1 MRAGLAFASSDADFG
16 VSAAVPVLIAQS
28 IIEAA
33 LKLQS
38 VVLGRGSDL
47 KIRADRRFT
56 EYFRLDAHKKL
67 RETQDALAGVV
78 CLRGVGQWPCL
89 SRSTAGC
96 YPAAELGARP
106 GLYVEPA
113 SIRPNAANVA
123 GTVSAWKE
131 YEGGYINRP
140 PFSGNIVGNQRE
152 SWVTAMWI
160 RTSTAAVLVLT
171 ASVALAA
178 SADYQI
184 VKVASVASA
193 TIDTLKPKTIFFT
206 DHRTDDKSDKGAFI
220 RFDDWSKTRPIEF
233 KFLNLFPTFKEGMV
247 HKIIDGSKKEVKDE
261 LQMYVTEA
269 RFMLSRPAES
279 VDLKQFAS
287 LPFIQSID
295 PSIKHVAIKP
305 EDVSTLKDEKGTNN
319 KNPDRNW
326 CEGPNVTAC
335 IRSSYKLEGKLPI
348 GVALANKLRD
358 SEKKLTDTIE
368 FESEMRLLKAAD
380 VDEASLKQ
388 LTGVN
393 TPVAG
398 MLEQNMFYVNQVMR
412 FGKLIA
418 VFQPNPADA
427 KSTVTTVV
435 IALAVGSSTLEQK
448 KKYENV
454 PVLRNL
460 VPSQVLL
467 GNSSFNTG
475 ESISAG
481 LPNYVRNRI
490 KAIAGI
496 LDRG

>member
-1 MRAGLAFASSDADFG
+1 MWIKT
-16 VSAAVPVLIAQS
+16 SAATLLVFA
-28 IIEAA
+28 
-33 LKLQS
+33 
-38 VVLGRGSDL
+38 
-47 KIRADRRFT
+47 T
-56 EYFRLDAHKKL
+56 
-67 RETQDALAGVV
+67 T
-78 CLRGVGQWPCL
+78 
-89 SRSTAGC
+89 
-96 YPAAELGARP
+96 
-106 GLYVEPA
+106 
-113 SIRPNAANVA
+113 VA
-123 GTVSAWKE
+123 
-131 YEGGYINRP
+131 
-140 PFSGNIVGNQRE
+140 
-152 SWVTAMWI
+152 M
-160 RTSTAAVLVLT
+160 
-171 ASVALAA
+171 AA

-184 VKVASVASA
+184 VKVASVAGA
-193 TIDTLKPKTIFFT
+193 TIDSLKPKTIFFT
-206 DHRTDDKSDKGAFI
+206 DHRTDENSDKGAFI
-220 RFDDWSKTRPIEF
+220 RFDEWSRTRPVAF
-233 KFLNLFPTFKEGMV
+233 KLLNIFPGFREGMV

-269 RFMLSRPAES
+269 RFMLSRPAAS
-279 VDLKQFAS
+279 VDLKSFAT

-326 CEGPNVTAC
+326 CEGLGVTAC
-335 IRSSYKLEGKLPI
+335 IRSSYKLEGRLPT

-358 SEKKLTDTIE
+358 SERKLSDTIE
-368 FESEMRLLKAAD
+368 FESEMRLLKASD
-380 VDEASLKQ
+380 LDESGLKQ

-398 MLEQNMFYVNQVMR
+398 VLEQNMFYVNQVMR
-412 FGKLIA
+412 FGKLLA

-475 ESISAG
+475 NSISAG
-481 LPNYVRNRI
+481 LPSYVRNRI